1 MVPVN
6 RPARQALATLVLFG
20 LTVVPTVWVAAIA
33 WRINRPGHV
42 RDVEVE
48 LGHRLG
54 LHVTLDSV
62 RYPRPGEA
70 VYRGIVLRHDEPRGG
85 ALAELAR
92 IDEIRVYQSGR
103 ELTMHLQNPRL
114 RTASPTLA
122 LEGLTA
128 RIQAT
133 GQAAFDRVNVT
144 ASTCEVDL
152 GGEGLRFAVREVAGG
167 VQVAPEGTT
176 VRLAYRM
183 PAAAMASRLARD
195 ARFATA
201 GGTHCELTLAH
212 DRRSATCGTSLAFK
226 TVEGLPLP
234 ARVLAPFFEAD
245 DWLGPKATVDGELK
259 LTRAGRNDW
268 EIQFAGSL
276 HEIELAR
283 LVGRRFPRHRLSG
296 RARLSISSARW
307 GQRPGQ
313 GPGWIA
319 LRGELVAGQGSIG
332 GSLLDA
338 LGREMS
344 FRISPRVAARDRSR
358 AELGFRA
365 LGLAFDVEPNGE
377 IHLAGAL
384 GAEYP
389 PDVVLAGLTS
399 PLASAPAG
407 TASVHGLIKT
417 LFPVAEAQPGELIPL
432 TPGSRVLLALPAP
445 AHASRSAR
453 RLPVGN

>member
-6 RPARQALATLVLFG
+6 RPARQAVATLVLFG
-20 LTVVPTVWVAAIA
+20 LTVVPTAWVATIA

-70 VYRGIVLRHDEPRGG
+70 VYRGVVLRHDEPRGG

-92 IDEIRVYQSGR
+92 IDEIRVTQSGR
-103 ELTMHLQNPRL
+103 ELTLHLENPRL
-114 RTASPTLA
+114 RAASPALA
-122 LEGLTA
+122 LEGIAA
-128 RIQAT
+128 RVQAA
-133 GQAAFDRVNVT
+133 GPAAFDRVNVT
-144 ASTCEVDL
+144 APTCEVDL
-152 GGEGLRFAVREVAGG
+152 GGECRRFVVREVAGG
-167 VQVAPEGTT
+167 VQAAPAGTT

-183 PAAAMASRLARD
+183 PAAATGTRPAGD
-195 ARFATA
+195 TRFGTA
-201 GGTHCELTLAH
+201 AGTHCELTLAH
-212 DRRSATCGTSLAFK
+212 DRRSVTPGTLLAFK

-234 ARVLAPFFEAD
+234 AQVLAPFFDTD

-259 LTRAGRNDW
+259 LARAGRDDW
-268 EIQFAGSL
+268 EVQFAGSL
-276 HEIELAR
+276 HEIELSR

-296 RARLSISSARW
+296 RARLSIASARW

-332 GSLLDA
+332 GALLDA
-338 LGREMS
+338 LAREMS
-344 FRISPRVAARDRSR
+344 FRLSHRVAARDRSL
-358 AELGFRA
+358 AEMDFRA
-365 LGLAFDVEPNGE
+365 LGLAFAVQPNGE

-384 GAEYP
+384 GAEFP
-389 PDVVLAGLTS
+389 PDVVLAGPTS
-399 PLASAPAG
+399 PLASAPVGA
-407 TASVHGLIKT
+407 ANVHGLIKT
-417 LFPVAEAQPGELIPL
+417 LFPVADAQPGVLIPL

-445 AHASRSAR
+445 ADADRGRR